1 MPIGSTFYIFFK
13 KAKEPKNK
21 DFSIISP
28 KYRYFIFLLH
38 FLVYFFQQ

>member
-1 MPIGSTFYIFFK
+1 MPIFRLYYCIMPIGSTFYIFFK

-28 KYRYFIFLLH
+28 KY
-38 FLVYFFQQ
+38 